1 MSDCDRQ
8 QGSAHPLLRA
18 MRELVDNIAPEDG
31 ERIAIQNLEGT
42 GVWSYGEL
50 ERLAA
55 LYASAFAARIN
66 APAAAAPAA
75 VAPRL
80 AFLVDPGAEY
90 VACTLACWRAGCV
103 AFPLATMHPARELV
117 HYLEDSQCALVIAT
131 EPYRARVEEALVLVG
146 AAHAGPA
153 VPLLVLD
160 DEGLVAE
167 HVRHDGRLPAASEC
181 RVGTEMDGCLLLYTR
196 LS

>member
-1 MSDCDRQ
+1 
-8 QGSAHPLLRA
+8 
-18 MRELVDNIAPEDG
+18 MRELVENLAPADG
-31 ERIAIQNLEGT
+31 ERVAIQNLEGT
-42 GVWSYGEL
+42 GTWTYGEL

-55 LYASAFAARIN
+55 LYASAFAARLH
-66 APAAAAPAA
+66 APVSAA

-131 EPYRARVEEALVLVG
+131 EPYRARVEEALVLAG
-146 AAHAGPA
+146 AARAGPA

-181 RVGTEMDGCLLLYTR
+181 RAQGAGVNASETDGCLLLYTR